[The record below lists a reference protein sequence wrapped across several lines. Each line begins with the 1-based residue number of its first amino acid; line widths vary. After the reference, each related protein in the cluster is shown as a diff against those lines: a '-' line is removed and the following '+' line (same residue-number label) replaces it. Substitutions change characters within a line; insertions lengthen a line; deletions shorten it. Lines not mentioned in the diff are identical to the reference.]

1 VIKRV
6 DLRHYKCFD
15 TLKLPLQR
23 LTLLSGLNASGK
35 SSVLQAL
42 VLLHQTIREHEWSE
56 RLLLNGTALKLGA
69 VIYRLGR

>member
-1 VIKRV
+1 MITQIN
-6 DLRHYKCFD
+6 LRHFKCFD

-42 VLLHQTIREHEWSE
+42 VLLHQTIRST
-56 RLLLNGTALKLGA
+56 NGPNGFCSMAWRFNLAPSGT
-69 VIYRLGR
+69 